1 MIRWKDKEKKKTHVK
16 EEGPKRGF
24 SLSGW
29 NENLPRKGATQVPW
43 NAFSGQSL
51 TYIVKMKTTTL
62 ANTKVGIS
70 HGTHCLKSLKSRSRV
85 TGGFDDDDGDPRRG
99 WTLTSTVV
107 PPCGFLPPLMMMI
120 FFLYPF
126 EQRFQI
132 FNTFC

>member
-29 NENLPRKGATQVPW
+29 KENLPRKGATQVPW

-51 TYIVKMKTTTL
+51 TYIVTMKITTL

-85 TGGFDDDDGDPRRG
+85 TGGFDDDGDPRRG

-107 PPCGFLPPLMMMI
+107 PPCGFLPPLMMI
-120 FFLYPF
+120 LFFLVPF
-126 EQRFQI
+126 WTKISDF
-132 FNTFC
+132 